1 MGFETRVLNA
11 VAEYLG
17 TDRAAEFYNGTLFV
31 DCTSTEALA
40 IGRELEKIVLGGVRI
55 CAQDSKEYSFDFVV

>member
-17 TDRAAEFYNGTLFV
+17 TDQAAEFYNGTLFV

-40 IGRELEKIVLGGVRI
+40 IGHELEKIVLGGVRI
-55 CAQDSKEYSFDFVV
+55 CSQDNGEYSFDFTL

>member
-17 TDRAAEFYNGTLFV
+17 SDQAAEFYSGTLFV
-31 DCTSTEALA
+31 DCTATEALA
-40 IGRELEKIVLGGVRI
+40 IGRALEKIVLGGIKI
-55 CAQDSKEYSFDFVV
+55 CAQDNGEYSFDFVA